1 MIVKRD
7 CLRGESMIENGLCS
21 LWSGIRATYG
31 MNQGR
36 IAYQI
41 KIRRHIH
48 CSELLNNE
56 TPFGIRIGWSV
67 DGNKFCLGKQSL
79 SYGYEQSGKFWTKN
93 QFAWYGEQ
101 YSIGDIITCYADF
114 ESEPGNVLLSFA
126 KNDLNFNL
134 AYRIDYKDLY
144 FRPLF
149 PHIFIKNIS
158 FQVNFGQLN
167 IKYPLRSGF
176 HFINDYHEDERIRG
190 ILQPSRKEECE
201 VIMMVGLPAA
211 GKSLW
216 IERHCAIYTDKKYVI
231 LSTNNIIKQMNIDDC
246 NGNSE
251 MIDRAVQCLKTILD
265 KAVGQKRNFII
276 DQTNVFGNARRR
288 KMSLFDGFF
297 RRAVVVIPNNNE
309 YERRRHQQQIEQD
322 KFTPDLF
329 INEMKTK
336 FDLPEVGDG
345 IFIVFKDVP
354 FFSKYLFI
362 VFDDVEYAELAF
374 REARDLV
381 MYYRQQSQ
389 IVEEILRKNNKRKRK
404 DNYWIQSKK
413 NNQKSIQFNDNRN
426 DHNIQ
431 LSFRH
436 KNFSSQSY
444 SKQHHYHSRRRHMS
458 YN

>member
-1 MIVKRD
+1 MIVKHD

-56 TPFGIRIGWSV
+56 IPFGIRIGWSV

-93 QFAWYGEQ
+93 QFEWYGEQ

-134 AYRIDYKDLY
+134 AYRINYKDLY

-167 IKYPLRSGF
+167 IKYPLRTGF
-176 HFINDYHEDERIRG
+176 HFINNYHEDERIRG
-190 ILQPSRKEECE
+190 ILQPSSKEECE

-231 LSTNNIIKQMNIDDC
+231 LSTNNIIKQMN
-246 NGNSE
+246 
-251 MIDRAVQCLKTILD
+251 
-265 KAVGQKRNFII
+265 
-276 DQTNVFGNARRR
+276 TNVFGNARRR
-288 KMSLFDGFF
+288 KMSLFDGYF
-297 RRAVVVIPNNNE
+297 RRAVVVVPNNNE

-336 FDLPEVGDG
+336 FDLPEVGD
-345 IFIVFKDVP
+345 
-354 FFSKYLFI
+354 

-404 DNYWIQSKK
+404 DNSWIHSKK

-436 KNFSSQSY
+436 KNSSSQSY
-444 SKQHHYHSRRRHMS
+444 SKQHHYHSRRRHMN

>member
-1 MIVKRD
+1 MIVKQD
-7 CLRGESMIENGLCS
+7 CLRGESMTENGLCS

-41 KIRRHIH
+41 KIRRHVH
-48 CSELLNNE
+48 CPELLNNE
-56 TPFGIRIGWSV
+56 IPFGIRIGWSV

-93 QFAWYGEQ
+93 QFGWYGEQ

-134 AYRIDYKDLY
+134 AYRINYKDLY

-149 PHIFIKNIS
+149 PHIFIKNLS

-176 HFINDYHEDERIRG
+176 HFINNYHEDERIRG
-190 ILQPSRKEECE
+190 ILQPSSKEECE

-231 LSTNNIIKQMNIDDC
+231 LSTNNIIKQMN
-246 NGNSE
+246 
-251 MIDRAVQCLKTILD
+251 
-265 KAVGQKRNFII
+265 
-276 DQTNVFGNARRR
+276 TNVFGNARRR
-288 KMSLFDGFF
+288 KMSLFDGYF

-336 FDLPEVGDG
+336 FDLPEVGD
-345 IFIVFKDVP
+345 
-354 FFSKYLFI
+354 

-404 DNYWIQSKK
+404 DNHWIHSKK
-413 NNQKSIQFNDNRN
+413 NNQKSNQFNDNRN

-436 KNFSSQSY
+436 KNSSSQSY
-444 SKQHHYHSRRRHMS
+444 SKQHHYHFRRRHM
-458 YN
+458 NHN